1 MSEYE
6 MYAHR
11 VNELENNVKILYGKA
26 NGFAVAQAQTNTK
39 LDNLIQSLDEVK
51 ESLSSIKSRPSL
63 FWDKL
68 VFAFIGALGAGIGT
82 VFLTFFK
89 GV

>member
-1 MSEYE
+1 MHEYDMFE
-6 MYAHR
+6 HR

-26 NGFAVAQAQTNTK
+26 NGFAVAQAQANTK
-39 LDNLIQSLDEVK
+39 LDNLIESLDEVK
-51 ESLSSIKSRPSL
+51 TSLSSIKNRPSL

-68 VFAFIGALGAGIGT
+68 IFAFIGALGAGIGT
-82 VFLTFFK
+82 ALLAVLK

>member
-1 MSEYE
+1 MNEYDMFE
-6 MYAHR
+6 HR

-26 NGFAVAQAQTNTK
+26 NGFAVAQAQANTK
-39 LDNLIQSLDEVK
+39 LDNLIESLDEVK
-51 ESLSSIKSRPSL
+51 AGLSSIKNRPSL

-68 VFAFIGALGAGIGT
+68 IFAFIGALGAGVGT
-82 VFLTFFK
+82 ALLTVFK